1 MLYPSANRD
10 EAVFDHPFTFDIRRD
25 PNPQIAFGFG
35 THLCVGTHVARTT
48 LAAVFGQLSQRIT
61 DLRVVTEPDVEPNIF
76 ARAVRSF
83 RLGFDTR

>member
-1 MLYPSANRD
+1 M
-10 EAVFDHPFTFDIRRD
+10 
-25 PNPQIAFGFG
+25 
-35 THLCVGTHVARTT
+35 GTHVARTT

-83 RLGFDTR
+83 RLGYSVR